1 MNYLLLQKALLSVL
15 PAALEVSARSSSW
28 SCPHCPSFQERDH
41 LQRAPWMGAVV
52 VLLESRGWVLASLV
66 APAAGGRRPAG
77 SGGGAASGALA
88 ESEARLSQVAT
99 SREEGAAKN
108 QIRGHGGTVG
118 SGNLG
123 F

>member
-52 VLLESRGWVLASLV
+52 LLLESRGWVLASLV
-66 APAAGGRRPAG
+66 APAAGGRRDQV
-77 SGGGAASGALA
+77 
-88 ESEARLSQVAT
+88 EARRLGLSQ
-99 SREEGAAKN
+99 SRRRGSRKSRPRVKRAPPR
-108 QIRGHGGTVG
+108 IRYGVTGERWEVET
-118 SGNLG
+118 
-123 F
+123 